1 MGIKRR
7 MFDSL
12 KEMKET
18 FIRCIINFV
27 LLPYKATISL
37 KATLYRTII
46 SKRNLLE
53 WVTAADAEKTLGN
66 DLKTYAREMIIS
78 PIIGLTLVLTTL
90 IYNRL
95 TLMQVGFLFLVW
107 YSTPFVAYYISKVRM
122 QKKITRCWKK
132 CNNKK
137 LK

>member
-37 KATLYRTII
+37 KAISITLYRTII

-53 WVTAADAEKTLGN
+53 WVTAADAEKMLGN

-95 TLMQVGFLFLVW
+95 TLMQVGFCF
-107 YSTPFVAYYISKVRM
+107 
-122 QKKITRCWKK
+122 
-132 CNNKK
+132 
-137 LK
+137 